1 MTRPLLSK
9 LMLASIVVFGI
20 TAIRF
25 GFANNV
31 IESSDIKNSFLKS
44 FHETGAFPEKVNIG
58 SRKYKPIYTIDFEL
72 EEAILKLLKKYRS
85 DFTSVVVIDN
95 SNGHI
100 LAALDLGRNDSRPS
114 RLTSFTP
121 SHPAASIF
129 KIVTAADL
137 IENTHVG
144 NNTQFQFS
152 GKSTTLYK
160 YQLKQ
165 EGGRWARKSDFEKAF
180 AKSNNVIFGKAALDN
195 LSPAGLKSM
204 AEKFGFNRDL
214 VNFVQAKPSVFPLAA
229 DQYNLAELASGLN
242 VSTMMSPVH
251 GAAIASVIVNKG
263 ILKKP
268 TLIKQLQDES
278 SQVVWESSIEQ
289 ELVIAP
295 ETAEDLRKMMMAT
308 VKDGTARRAFKRVSK
323 KIRNIEVGGKT
334 GSITGGEPF
343 GKRDWFVMYS
353 KDDEGRG
360 YSLCVMVVNKKKWYV
375 KSSHLAKEILDY
387 IWSK

>member
-1 MTRPLLSK
+1 MLKLTKSRLLFTC
-9 LMLASIVVFGI
+9 IIVFGI
-20 TAIRF
+20 TIIRF
-25 GFANNV
+25 GFADNS
-31 IESSDIKNSFLKS
+31 IESNQIKQSFLKS
-44 FHETGAFPEKVNIG
+44 FHETGAFPDSLAIG
-58 SRKYKPIYTIDFEL
+58 DKKYIPTYTIDYEL
-72 EEAILKLLKKYRS
+72 EDAILKLLKKYRS
-85 DFTSVVVIDN
+85 DYTSVVVVDN

-100 LAALDLGRNDSRPS
+100 LAALDMGRFDSKPT

-137 IENTHVG
+137 LENTHVG

-152 GKSTTLYK
+152 GRSTTLYK

-165 EGGRWARKSDFEKAF
+165 EGGRWSRKSDFERAF

-195 LSPAGLKSM
+195 LSPSGLKSM

-214 VNFVQAKPSVFPLAA
+214 VNFVQAKPSVFPLAS

-251 GAAIASVIVNKG
+251 GAAIASIVANKG

-268 TLIKQLQDES
+268 VLIKQLTDDKG
-278 SQVVWESSIEQ
+278 QVVWESGLDQ
-289 ELVIAP
+289 EMVIAP
-295 ETAEDLRKMMMAT
+295 ATADDLKKMMIAT
-308 VKDGTARRAFKRVSK
+308 VKEGTARRAFKRASK
-323 KIRNIEVGGKT
+323 KLKDLEIGGKT

-343 GKRDWFVMYS
+343 GKRDWFVAYS
-353 KDDEGRG
+353 RNDEGRG

-375 KSSHLAKEILDY
+375 KSSQLTREILDF
-387 IWSK
+387 IWAK

>member
-1 MTRPLLSK
+1 
-9 LMLASIVVFGI
+9 MLATIVVFGI
-20 TAIRF
+20 TAIRI

-31 IESSDIKNSFLKS
+31 IESSEIKNSFLKS
-44 FHETGAFPEKVNIG
+44 FHATGVFPEKIEIG
-58 SRKYKPIYTIDFEL
+58 SRRYRPIYTLDFEL
-72 EEAILKLLKKYRS
+72 EDAILKLLKKYRS

-100 LAALDLGRNDSRPS
+100 LAALDLGRNDSKPS

-165 EGGRWARKSDFEKAF
+165 DGGRWSRKSDFEKAF
-180 AKSNNVIFGKAALDN
+180 ARSNNVIFGKAALDN
-195 LSPAGLKSM
+195 LSPSGLKSM

-214 VNFVQAKPSVFPLAA
+214 VNFVQAKPSVFPLAS

-251 GAAIASVIVNKG
+251 GAAIASVIINKG

-268 TLIKQLQDES
+268 TLIKQLQDEN
-278 SQVVWESSIEQ
+278 SQVVWESSTDQ

-295 ETAEDLRKMMMAT
+295 ETAEDLRKMMIAT
-308 VKDGTARRAFKRVSK
+308 VKNGTARRAFKRVSK
-323 KIRNIEVGGKT
+323 KMKSIEIGGKT
-334 GSITGGEPF
+334 GSITGGKPF
-343 GKRDWFVMYS
+343 GKRDWFVVYS
-353 KDDEGRG
+353 NDEEGRG

-375 KSSHLAKEILDY
+375 KSSHLAREILDY